1 MARKIFKA
9 DMDEAKYIENSS
21 AGKFKQDDALF
32 IAQELNYIRSRALEV
47 EHSPLNSFRVFP
59 QETDV
64 PAGAETAL
72 TMVYDTVGMA
82 KIVADYGDDLP
93 RAEAV
98 ATTIPAKV
106 YTVGDSYGYNYVEL
120 EHAKLANVN
129 LEARKALSAR
139 RGIDLKLNNIA
150 WFGDAEHGIVGFINN
165 PNIATVTIPADGTGS
180 SALFVDKTPDQIIRD
195 MNAIINEVSNNTNG
209 VEMPDTVLLAPAVY
223 DLLESTPKSQYSDR
237 TILEFLRGAHPEVT
251 RWMKIG
257 ELKGAGTGATDMV
270 IAGVFRPEYIRQE
283 NPVRFEQ
290 LPVQYRNLEYV
301 VPCVSRTLGVTINV
315 PICFA
320 SAYGM

>member
-72 TMVYDTVGMA
+72 QLVYDSVGMA

-120 EHAKLANVN
+120 EHARMANVN

-180 SALFVDKTPDQIIRD
+180 SAQFVDKTPDQIIRD

>member
-1 MARKIFKA
+1 MARKVFKA
-9 DMDEAKYIENSS
+9 DMDEAKYIESSS

-47 EHSPLNSFRVFP
+47 EHAPLNSFRVFP

-64 PAGAETAL
+64 PPGAETAL
-72 TMVYDTVGMA
+72 QLVYDSVGMA

-98 ATTIPAKV
+98 ATTIASKV
-106 YTVGDSYGYNYVEL
+106 YTVADSYGYNYVEL
-120 EHAKLANVN
+120 EHARMANVN
-129 LEARKALSAR
+129 LESRKALASR
-139 RGIDLKLNNIA
+139 RGIDLKLNNLA
-150 WFGDAEHGIVGFINN
+150 WFGDADHGIVGFINN
-165 PNIATVTIPADGTGS
+165 VNIPTVTIPADGTGS
-180 SALFVDKTPDQIIRD
+180 SPLFVDKTPDQIIRD
-195 MNAIINEVSNNTNG
+195 MNSIINEISTNTNG
-209 VEMPDTVLLAPAVY
+209 VEMPDTVLMATAVY

-237 TILEFLRGAHPEVT
+237 TILEFLRGAHPEVQ

-257 ELKGAGTGATDMV
+257 ELTGAGTGSTDMV
-270 IAGVFRPEYIRQE
+270 IAGVFRPEYVRQE
-283 NPVRFEQ
+283 NPVRFDQ

-301 VPCVSRTLGVTINV
+301 VPCVARTLGVTINV
-315 PICFA
+315 PVCFA

>member
-72 TMVYDTVGMA
+72 QLVYDSVGMA

-120 EHAKLANVN
+120 EHARLANVN

>member
-9 DMDEAKYIENSS
+9 DEAEAKYIENSS

-32 IAQELNYIRSRALEV
+32 IAQELNYIRARALEV

-93 RAEAV
+93 RTEAIAE
-98 ATTIPAKV
+98 TIPSKV
-106 YTVGDSYGYNYVEL
+106 YTVADSYGYNYVEL
-120 EHAKLANVN
+120 EHARMANVN

-150 WFGDAEHGIVGFINN
+150 WYGDPAHGITGFLAN
-165 PNIATVTIPADGTGS
+165 PNITNVTIPADGTGS
-180 SALFVDKTPDQIIRD
+180 SKLFSTKTADQIIRD
-195 MNAIINEVSNNTNG
+195 MNSLINAVSSATNG
-209 VEMPDTVLLAPAVY
+209 VEMPDTVLLAPDVY
-223 DLLESTPKSQYSDR
+223 DLIASMPKSSYSDR
-237 TILEFLRGAHPEVT
+237 TVLEFLQGAHPEVT

-257 ELKGAGTGATDMV
+257 ELRGAGTGATDMIV
-270 IAGVFRPEYIRQE
+270 AGVFRPEYIRME
-283 NPVRFEQ
+283 CPVRFDQ

-315 PICFA
+315 PVCFA
-320 SAYGM
+320 SAYGV

>member
-9 DMDEAKYIENSS
+9 DDAEAKYIESSS
-21 AGKFKQDDALF
+21 AGKWNQDDALF
-32 IAQELNYIRSRALEV
+32 IAQELNYIRARALEV

-72 TMVYDTVGMA
+72 TIVYDSVGMA

-98 ATTIPAKV
+98 ATTIPSKV
-106 YTVGDSYGYNYVEL
+106 FTVADSYGYNYVEL
-120 EHAKLANVN
+120 EHARLANVN
-129 LEARKALSAR
+129 LEARKALASR
-139 RGIDLKLNNIA
+139 RGIDLKLNNLA
-150 WFGDAEHGIVGFINN
+150 WFGDADHGITGFINN
-165 PNIATVTIPADGTGS
+165 ANIPTVTIPADGTGS

-195 MNAIINEVSNNTNG
+195 MNSIINEISTNTNG
-209 VEMPDTVLLAPAVY
+209 VEMPDTVLMSPAVY

-237 TILEFLRGAHPEVT
+237 TILEFLRGAHPEVS

-257 ELKGAGTGATDMV
+257 ELAGAGTGGTDMV
-270 IAGVFRPEYIRQE
+270 FAGVFRPEYIRQE

-315 PICFA
+315 PVCFA

>member
-9 DMDEAKYIENSS
+9 DEAEAKYIENSS

-32 IAQELNYIRSRALEV
+32 IAQELNYIRARALEV

-72 TMVYDTVGMA
+72 TIVYDSVGMA

-98 ATTIPAKV
+98 AETIPSKV
-106 YTVGDSYGYNYVEL
+106 YTVADSYGYNYVEL
-120 EHAKLANVN
+120 EHARMANVN
-129 LEARKALSAR
+129 LEARKALAAR
-139 RGIDLKLNNIA
+139 RGVDLKLNNIA
-150 WFGDAEHGIVGFINN
+150 WFGDTAHGITGFVNN
-165 PNIATVTIPADGTGS
+165 ANIANVVIPADGTGS
-180 SALFVDKTPDQIIRD
+180 SAKFADKTPEQIIRD
-195 MNAIINEVSNNTNG
+195 VNAIINEVSNNTNG
-209 VEMPDTVLLAPAVY
+209 VEMPDTVLMAPAVY

-257 ELKGAGTGATDMV
+257 ELKGAGTGGTDMV

-283 NPVRFEQ
+283 NPVRFDQ

-315 PICFA
+315 PVCFA

>member
-1 MARKIFKA
+1 MARKVFKA
-9 DMDEAKYIENSS
+9 DEAEARYIENSS

-32 IAQELNYIRSRALEV
+32 IAQELNYIRARALEV

-59 QETDV
+59 QDTDV

-72 TMVYDTVGMA
+72 TLVYDTVGMA

-98 ATTIPAKV
+98 AMAIPSKV
-106 YTVGDSYGYNYVEL
+106 VTVADSYGYNYVEL
-120 EHAKLANVN
+120 EHARMANVN
-129 LEARKALSAR
+129 LEARKALAAR

-150 WFGDAEHGIVGFINN
+150 WFGDSSHGITGFLGNA
-165 PNIATVTIPADGTGS
+165 NIANVVIPADGTGS
-180 SALFVDKTPDQIIRD
+180 SKLFSTKTPDQIIRD
-195 MNAIINEVSNNTNG
+195 MNSIINEISNNTNG
-209 VEMPDTVLLAPAVY
+209 VEMPDTVLMAPEVY

-257 ELKGAGTGATDMV
+257 ELKGAGTGTTDMV
-270 IAGVFRPEYIRQE
+270 VAGVFRPEYIRME
-283 NPVRFEQ
+283 SPVRFDQ

-301 VPCVSRTLGVTINV
+301 VPCVSRTLGVTVNV

>member
-9 DMDEAKYIENSS
+9 DEAEAKYIENSS
-21 AGKFKQDDALF
+21 AGKFKEDDALF
-32 IAQELNYIRSRALEV
+32 IAQELNYIRARALEV

-72 TMVYDTVGMA
+72 QLVYDSVGMA

-120 EHAKLANVN
+120 EHARMANVN

-139 RGIDLKLNNIA
+139 RGIDLKLNNLA
-150 WFGDAEHGIVGFINN
+150 WFGDADHGITGFIANA
-165 PNIATVTIPADGTGS
+165 NIPTVTIPADGTGS
-180 SALFVDKTPDQIIRD
+180 SAQFVDKTPEQIIRD
-195 MNAIINEVSNNTNG
+195 MNSIINEISNNTNG

-257 ELKGAGTGATDMV
+257 ELKGAGAGSTDMV

-301 VPCVSRTLGVTINV
+301 VPCVSRTLGVTVNV

>member
-9 DMDEAKYIENSS
+9 DDAEAKYIESSS
-21 AGKFKQDDALF
+21 AGKWNQDDALF
-32 IAQELNYIRSRALEV
+32 IAQELNYIRARALEV

-72 TMVYDTVGMA
+72 TIVYDSVGMA

-98 ATTIPAKV
+98 ATTIPSKV
-106 YTVGDSYGYNYVEL
+106 FTVADSYGYNYVEL
-120 EHAKLANVN
+120 EHARLANVN
-129 LEARKALSAR
+129 LEARKALASR
-139 RGIDLKLNNIA
+139 RGIDLKLNNLA
-150 WFGDAEHGIVGFINN
+150 WFGDADHGIVGFINN
-165 PNIATVTIPADGTGS
+165 ANIPTVTIPADGTGS

-195 MNAIINEVSNNTNG
+195 MNSIINEISNNTNG
-209 VEMPDTVLLAPAVY
+209 VEMPDTVLMSPAIY

-237 TILEFLRGAHPEVT
+237 TILEFLRGAHPEVS

-257 ELKGAGTGATDMV
+257 ELNGAGTGGTDMV

-301 VPCVSRTLGVTINV
+301 VPCVSRTLGVTVNV
-315 PICFA
+315 PVCFA

>member
-1 MARKIFKA
+1 M
-9 DMDEAKYIENSS
+9 
-21 AGKFKQDDALF
+21 
-32 IAQELNYIRSRALEV
+32 
-47 EHSPLNSFRVFP
+47 
-59 QETDV
+59 
-64 PAGAETAL
+64 
-72 TMVYDTVGMA
+72 
-82 KIVADYGDDLP
+82 
-93 RAEAV
+93 
-98 ATTIPAKV
+98 
-106 YTVGDSYGYNYVEL
+106 
-120 EHAKLANVN
+120 ANVN

-139 RGIDLKLNNIA
+139 RGVDLKLNNIA

-237 TILEFLRGAHPEVT
+237 TILEFLRGAHPEVQ

-301 VPCVSRTLGVTINV
+301 VPCVSRTLGVTVNV

>member
-1 MARKIFKA
+1 MARKVFKA
-9 DMDEAKYIENSS
+9 DMDEAKYIESSS

-72 TMVYDTVGMA
+72 TLVYDSIGMA

-98 ATTIPAKV
+98 GTTIASKV

-120 EHAKLANVN
+120 EHARMANVN

-139 RGIDLKLNNIA
+139 RGVDLKLNNIA
-150 WFGDAEHGIVGFINN
+150 WFGDAEHGITGFINN

-209 VEMPDTVLLAPAVY
+209 VEMPDTVLFAPAVY

-237 TILEFLRGAHPEVT
+237 TILEFLRGAHPEVS

-257 ELKGAGTGATDMV
+257 ELKGAGTGATDMI

>member
-1 MARKIFKA
+1 MARKVFKA
-9 DMDEAKYIENSS
+9 DMDEAKYIESSS
-21 AGKFKQDDALF
+21 AGKWKEDDALF

-72 TMVYDTVGMA
+72 QLVYDSVGMA

-98 ATTIPAKV
+98 ATTIASKV
-106 YTVGDSYGYNYVEL
+106 YTVADSYGYNYVEL
-120 EHAKLANVN
+120 EHARMSNVN
-129 LEARKALSAR
+129 LESRKALASR

-150 WFGDAEHGIVGFINN
+150 WFGDAEHGITGFINN
-165 PNIATVTIPADGTGS
+165 PNIANVTIPADGTGS
-180 SALFVDKTPDQIIRD
+180 SALFVDKTPEQIIRD
-195 MNAIINEVSNNTNG
+195 VNAIINEVSNNTNG
-209 VEMPDTVLLAPAVY
+209 VEMPDTVLFAPAVY

-237 TILEFLRGAHPEVT
+237 TILEFLRGAHPEVS

-257 ELKGAGTGATDMV
+257 ELKGAGTGGTDMI
-270 IAGVFRPEYIRQE
+270 IAGVFRPEYVRQE
-283 NPVRFEQ
+283 NPVRFDQ

-301 VPCVSRTLGVTINV
+301 VPCVARTLGVTINV
-315 PICFA
+315 PVCFA